1 MATLPKAGAV
11 TLLDFAKSIDP
22 DGNTATVVELLNQS
36 NEILTDMKW
45 IEGNL
50 PTGHLTTVRTGL
62 PQVVWRRLYKG
73 VPAGKSQRAQVT
85 DTTGMLE
92 ARSEVDQAV
101 ADLNGNT
108 PDFRLSEAQA
118 FLEAMNQAMA
128 ETLFYGDV
136 TVNPERFTGLS
147 PRYSSLSAGNGGNII
162 DAAGASTDNT
172 SVWLI
177 VWGENT
183 VTGIFPK
190 GSKAGLTHEDLGL
203 IDAFDDSTPSAR
215 YRAYADH
222 WVWKCGISLRDWRF
236 AVRIANIDVSDL
248 TALTGSQA
256 TTAATFLPKLMVK
269 AMARIPNMGMGTA
282 VFYANRTVKEMLAI
296 MAMEKSQNVLSI
308 QDGFN
313 QFGKVS
319 PGSVAQGSVSVL
331 GVPVRTV
338 DALLSNEAEVT

>member
-11 TLLDFAKSIDP
+11 TLLDFAKSLDP
-22 DGNTATVVELLNQS
+22 EGNTATVVELLNQS

-45 IEGNL
+45 IMGNL
-50 PTGHLTTVRTGL
+50 TTGHLTTVRTGL

-92 ARSEVDQAV
+92 ARSEVDKAV
-101 ADLNGNT
+101 ADLADNVSA
-108 PDFRLSEAQA
+108 FRLSEAQA
-118 FLEAMNQAMA
+118 FLEAMNQAMTQ
-128 ETLFYGDV
+128 TLFYGDV

-162 DAAGASTDNT
+162 DAGGTGSDNM
-172 SVWLI
+172 SMWLI

-190 GSKAGLTHEDLGL
+190 NSKAGIEHTDLGV
-203 IDAFDDSTPSAR
+203 IDAFDDATPPAR

-222 WVWKCGISLRDWRF
+222 WVWKCGISLRDWRY
-236 AVRIANIDVSDL
+236 AVRIANIDLSDL
-248 TALTGSQA
+248 IGQTGTQA
-256 TTAATFLPKLMVK
+256 NTAATWLPKLMVR

-282 VFYANRTVKEMLAI
+282 VFYGNRTAKEMLSI
-296 MAMEKSQNVLSI
+296 MAMDKTVNVLSV
-308 QDGFN
+308 QEGVN
-313 QFGKVS
+313 QFGTVS
-319 PGSVAQGSVSVL
+319 PGSVGSGVLKLL
-331 GVPVRTV
+331 GVPIRTV
-338 DALLSNEAEVT
+338 DSLLNNETRVT